1 MRRHEIN
8 APTGF
13 ERSVPTHAVRFYT
26 AQVLLGLDALHSNGY
41 VYRCG
46 TACLR
51 RMCRLRETL
60 TPARCARDSDLKP
73 ENILMDGS
81 GNLKLADLGFAKLI
95 FEGGRAYTVCGTP
108 DYLAPE
114 VIEHRGATRG
124 SDYWALGILI
134 FEFIAGF
141 PPFQGEPKWYQ
152 FKKICTGHI
161 EYWPERFP
169 QECVSCQLRLGC
181 ALG

>member
-1 MRRHEIN
+1 
-8 APTGF
+8 
-13 ERSVPTHAVRFYT
+13 
-26 AQVLLGLDALHSNGY
+26 
-41 VYRCG
+41 
-46 TACLR
+46 
-51 RMCRLRETL
+51 
-60 TPARCARDSDLKP
+60 
-73 ENILMDGS
+73 MDGS
-81 GNLKLADLGFAKLI
+81 GNLKLADLGFAKLV

-134 FEFIAGF
+134 FEFISGHVACWRKHVSSRTHPLWPTRRF

-169 QECVSCQLRLGC
+169 QECVVLRPAVVSC
-181 ALG
+181 A

>member
-1 MRRHEIN
+1 MLRRHEIN

-13 ERSVPTHAVRFYT
+13 ERSVPFQAVQFYT
-26 AQVLLGLDALHSNGY
+26 AQVRLHTRARMSGAANDSHGVTIQVLLGLDALHSNGY
-41 VYRCG
+41 VYRCVSFAG
-46 TACLR
+46 ALSAVSDLR
-51 RMCRLRETL
+51 PRSSLVF
-60 TPARCARDSDLKP
+60 SDLKP

-81 GNLKLADLGFAKLI
+81 GNLKLADLGFAKLV

-134 FEFIAGF
+134 FEFISG
-141 PPFQGEPKWYQ
+141 
-152 FKKICTGHI
+152 
-161 EYWPERFP
+161 
-169 QECVSCQLRLGC
+169 CVGC
-181 ALG
+181 AGPCAAAPSD